1 MHPISLHSS
10 CLAKRDLAS
19 RYAKDCQGLPRAID
33 KIGKRLQTLISVAD
47 LARHQV
53 LAFSLFTRGS
63 VPNSSAFA
71 CFVRWKWW
79 LFVVLRRWQCLS
91 TERLLFRDVS
101 SVKLSIFLA
110 PCHVNTGSLVGFCFG
125 SHGFGAQGKCN
136 NVSLCVYNQDPCVL
150 DVLVARQSLP
160 WIWTIWR
167 VTPCHRHWSP
177 DRNSGGMCWM
187 FL

>member
-1 MHPISLHSS
+1 MP
-10 CLAKRDLAS
+10 RN
-19 RYAKDCQGLPRAID
+19 AKDCQGLPRAID

-91 TERLLFRDVS
+91 AERLLFRDVS

-136 NVSLCVYNQDPCVL
+136 NVSLY
-150 DVLVARQSLP
+150 
-160 WIWTIWR
+160 IIK
-167 VTPCHRHWSP
+167 TPVF
-177 DRNSGGMCWM
+177 WM
-187 FL
+187 FWWQGKVCHGFGQYDEWHLVTGTDLPTETLEECVECFYKQNG